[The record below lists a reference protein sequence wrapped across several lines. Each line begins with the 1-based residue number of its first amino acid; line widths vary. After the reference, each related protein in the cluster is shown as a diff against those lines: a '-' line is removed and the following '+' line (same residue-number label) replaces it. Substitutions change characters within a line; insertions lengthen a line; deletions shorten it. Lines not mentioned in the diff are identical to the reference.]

1 MGGPENLF
9 SKKENVD
16 IVLNHPPQTLR
27 ERKECGAQT
36 MAWGPWIFFRPMY
49 SQMNWLIENECI
61 IGLLFFLLEFPNELV
76 N

>member
-1 MGGPENLF
+1 MMVLLRWEAPKIC
-9 SKKENVD
+9 SARKKNVD

-49 SQMNWLIENECI
+49 SQMNCVIENEYKSK
-61 IGLLFFLLEFPNELV
+61 LFFAF
-76 N
+76 

>member
-1 MGGPENLF
+1 
-9 SKKENVD
+9 
-16 IVLNHPPQTLR
+16 
-27 ERKECGAQT
+27 